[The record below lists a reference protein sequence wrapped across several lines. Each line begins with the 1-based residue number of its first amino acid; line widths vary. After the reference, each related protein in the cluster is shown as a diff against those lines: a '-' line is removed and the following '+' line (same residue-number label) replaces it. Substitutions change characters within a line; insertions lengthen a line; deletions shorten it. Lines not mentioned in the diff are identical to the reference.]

1 MKLGL
6 DLVLESH
13 LDLVSGSRVGLIV
26 NPASVNSRLD
36 HAADLFWNHPG
47 IQLTALFGP
56 QHGIRAE
63 TQDNMIE
70 WQTFK
75 DKRTGLPAFSLYGEA
90 RKPSPEMLADVDLLV
105 FDVQDV
111 GTRVYTFVYTMALA
125 MEAARD
131 NGKRFIVLDRP
142 NPINGLAIEGNILEP
157 GFSSFVG
164 MFPIPM
170 RHGMTVGELALL
182 FNKEFDIGCDLEVVK
197 MEGWNRS
204 MWYDDTRLPWV
215 MPSPNMP
222 TLDTATVY
230 PGSVFLEGTNVS
242 EGRGTTRPF
251 EILGAPFVDSDQLS
265 ETLGEQE
272 LGGVHFRPLHFQPTF
287 HKFAGQTCGG
297 IQLHVTDRTIF
308 NPVIT
313 GTAIISAIR
322 RLWPEPFGWKEPPY
336 EYVFDKLPFDVIA
349 GTNKLRASIEAGASS
364 SDIAAGWAGEL
375 KRFAELRHRYML
387 YS

>member
-1 MKLGL
+1 
-6 DLVLESH
+6 
-13 LDLVSGSRVGLIV
+13 
-26 NPASVNSRLD
+26 
-36 HAADLFWNHPG
+36 
-47 IQLTALFGP
+47 
-56 QHGIRAE
+56 
-63 TQDNMIE
+63 
-70 WQTFK
+70 
-75 DKRTGLPAFSLYGEA
+75 
-90 RKPSPEMLADVDLLV
+90 
-105 FDVQDV
+105 
-111 GTRVYTFVYTMALA
+111 MALA

-131 NGKRFIVLDRP
+131 SGKRFIVLDRP
-142 NPINGLAIEGNILEP
+142 NPINGLAIEGNILES

-182 FNKEFDIGCDLEVVK
+182 FNKEFGIGCDLEVVK
-197 MEGWNRS
+197 VEGWNRS

-251 EILGAPFVDSDQLS
+251 EILGAPFVDPYQLA

-272 LGGVHFRPLHFQPTF
+272 LGGVHFRVLHFQSTF

-297 IQLHVTDRTIF
+297 IQVHVTDRTIF

-313 GTAIISAIR
+313 GIAIISAIR
-322 RLWPEPFGWKEPPY
+322 RLWPEHFAWKDPPY

-349 GTNKLRASIEAGASS
+349 GTNKLRAVIESGASIA
-364 SDIAAGWAGEL
+364 DIAAGWTEGL
-375 KRFAELRHRYML
+375 KGFVELRDRYLL
-387 YS
+387 YH